1 MDSIDIADIAFS
13 LAAAADLSPAPA
25 NKVINNVINDVN
37 NVVNNVVDEV
47 TSSIPDVNNVVSNI
61 VEDDSGINIYLI
73 VGFILLIA
81 GLFLYNYFVN
91 RAKKVTF
98 NENVENYYNGNS

>member
-13 LAAAADLSPAPA
+13 LAAAADLSSTP
-25 NKVINNVINDVN
+25 VSNVVSE
-37 NVVNNVVDEV
+37 VVNNVVDEV

-73 VGFILLIA
+73 VGWFC
-81 GLFLYNYFVN
+81 
-91 RAKKVTF
+91 
-98 NENVENYYNGNS
+98 S